1 MVQIGRITP
10 CLPQDVAEKSWKPVF
25 LTLSLLCSR
34 SSLLGVWTE
43 YLGSIDIN
51 TKTTSKPKQN
61 KRHCVTVACEKVK
74 KVVLLLRFKMG
85 MEHDTQRSAR
95 NEQKE
100 SQTMPGLW

>member
-10 CLPQDVAEKSWKPVF
+10 CLLQDAAEKYWKPVF
-25 LTLSLLCSR
+25 LILSLLCSQ

-51 TKTTSKPKQN
+51 TKATSKPKQN

-74 KVVLLLRFKMG
+74 KVVLLRFKVG
-85 MEHDTQRSAR
+85 MEHDRQRSAR